1 MSEETPETTAPQS
14 APEANLTY
22 AGPIVARFGR
32 YYRNTRYLM
41 FLLFMGFGI
50 ASIYHG
56 FWKYPQEN
64 RVAIARGQR
73 PPHGEYDA
81 PLNKVLGIIL
91 PPLAIFVL
99 FRALHSSSGEYRLEA
114 ETLSIPGHPPIPLSA
129 IRKIDKGLWD
139 RKGIAY
145 IEYEVGEPPVRGTFK
160 LDDFVYDRGPT
171 AQIMERIEAYAASVG
186 PAVPDAPA
194 GA

>member
-1 MSEETPETTAPQS
+1 MSDESSDTTTPPA
-14 APEANLTY
+14 APEANVTY

-41 FLLFMGFGI
+41 FLLFIGFGI
-50 ASIYHG
+50 YCIYDG
-56 FWKYPQEN
+56 FYKYPADN
-64 RVAIARGQR
+64 AAWNPAKGVR

-81 PLNKVLGIIL
+81 PLNKALGIIL

-99 FRALHSSSGEYRLEA
+99 LRALHNSRGELRLEG
-114 ETLSIPGHPPIPLSA
+114 ETLSIPGHPPIPLST

-145 IEYEVGEPPVRGTFK
+145 IEYETGEPPVRGRFK

-171 AQIMERIEAYAASVG
+171 DQIME
-186 PAVPDAPA
+186 
-194 GA
+194 

>member
-1 MSEETPETTAPQS
+1 MSEETPDTTTPQS
-14 APEANLTY
+14 APAEASLTY
-22 AGPIVARFGR
+22 AGPIVARYGK

-56 FWKYPQEN
+56 FWVYPEEN

-81 PLNKVLGIIL
+81 PLNKILGIAL
-91 PPLAIFVL
+91 PPLSIFVL
-99 FRALHSSSGEYRLEA
+99 LRALHNSRGEYRLEG
-114 ETLSIPGHPPIPLSA
+114 ETLSMPGHPPIPLSA

-145 IEYEVGEPPVRGTFK
+145 IEYEVGEPPVKGKFK
-160 LDDFVYDRGPT
+160 LDDFVYEREPT
-171 AQIMERIEAYAASVG
+171 DQIMARIEAYAASV
-186 PAVPDAPA
+186 AST

>member
-1 MSEETPETTAPQS
+1 MSEETQETTTAASGSEISP
-14 APEANLTY
+14 AY
-22 AGPIVARFGR
+22 AGPIVATYGR

-56 FWKYPQEN
+56 FWKYPADN
-64 RVAIARGQR
+64 AAWNPAHGMR

-81 PLNKVLGIIL
+81 PLNKLLGILL

-99 FRALHSSSGEYRLEA
+99 YRAMHNSRGEYRLEG
-114 ETLSIPGHPPIPLSA
+114 ETLHIPGHPAIPLSA

-139 RKGIAY
+139 RKGIAT
-145 IEYEVGEPPVRGTFK
+145 IEYEVGEPAVRGTFR
-160 LDDFVYDRGPT
+160 LDDFVYERGPT
-171 AQIMERIEAYAASVG
+171 DQIIERIEAYAASVQ
-186 PAVPDAPA
+186 A
-194 GA
+194 GGGA

>member
-1 MSEETPETTAPQS
+1 MSDQSTDPTTQTTPEP
-14 APEANLTY
+14 NLTY

-41 FLLFMGFGI
+41 FLLFLGFGI
-50 ASIYHG
+50 YCIYDG
-56 FWKYPQEN
+56 FYKYPLDNET
-64 RVAIARGQR
+64 AIKRGQR

-81 PLNKVLGIIL
+81 PLNKALGIIL

-99 FRALHSSSGEYRLEA
+99 LRALHSSRGELRLEG

-129 IRKIDKGLWD
+129 IRKIDKALWD
-139 RKGIAY
+139 RKGIAT
-145 IEYEVGEPPVRGTFK
+145 IEYELDQPPSRGRFK

-171 AQIMERIEAYAASVG
+171 DQIMDRIEAYAASV
-186 PAVPDAPA
+186 AASATDTSA
-194 GA
+194 

>member
-1 MSEETPETTAPQS
+1 MSDQSPDTTTPPTTPD
-14 APEANLTY
+14 PNLTY

-41 FLLFMGFGI
+41 FLLFLGFGI
-50 ASIYHG
+50 YCIYDG
-56 FWKYPQEN
+56 FYKYPADNET
-64 RVAIARGQR
+64 AIKRGQR

-81 PLNKVLGIIL
+81 PLNKALGIIL

-99 FRALHSSSGEYRLEA
+99 LRALHNSRGELRLEG

-129 IRKIDKGLWD
+129 IRKIDKALWD
-139 RKGIAY
+139 RKGIAA
-145 IEYEVGEPPVRGTFK
+145 IEYELDQPPTRGRFK

-171 AQIMERIEAYAASVG
+171 DQIMERIEAYAASVTSTTT
-186 PAVPDAPA
+186 DASA
-194 GA
+194 RA